1 MATESVHEPALP
13 PALESADQPV
23 GELALAGPQ
32 LLHAILDT
40 AVNGIVTI
48 DERGI
53 IQMLNPAAARIF
65 GYEAGELVGRKIEE
79 LMPEPHRSRHDGYIR
94 RHIVTGERR
103 IVGIG
108 REVEGLRKDGTLF
121 PMHLSVSSFMVGGQ
135 RYFAGIV
142 ADLTDRNRKAV
153 LAATVFDHIP
163 DGLVITDVD
172 RKVIQCNMA
181 FHRIFGVEEK
191 DVVGRCSSGLY
202 ANREDFD
209 RIRAAELAGN
219 TDTHEPIDLVFRRFD
234 GATFPTK
241 TVTAAIREQD
251 GRCVG
256 FVCIIRDVTREV
268 ERESALHK
276 AQRMEAY
283 GQLTGGVAHDFNN
296 LLTIIMGNQELL
308 EMRLKDERDR
318 TLLKRAQDA
327 AEMGARLTNR
337 LLTFARRRQLEPIV
351 VHLNDQ
357 ISGLVE
363 LLRRTIGEPIRLV
376 CRLSPDLRTVRAD
389 PSEIENAVLNLSI
402 NARDAMSNGGELV
415 VETSNASFGPGDE
428 AAAGGVPPGEYVR
441 LSVSDT
447 GCGMTAEVLARA
459 FEPFFTTKEPGRGT
473 GLGLSTI
480 YGFVKQSG
488 GHITIY
494 SEPGRGTTVNLYLPC
509 ADAKLSAV
517 SRPADPGAPL
527 APRSET
533 VLVVEDNHDVRDVSV
548 ARLKSLGFKVLEA
561 DSGRAAI
568 NVLRSGAKV
577 DLVFSDIVMA
587 GGMSGFDLARWIGGN
602 VPGMKVLL
610 TSGFSPEVA
619 HAEEGSD
626 RKLRILRKPY
636 SRAELS
642 EAIGE
647 ALGNT

>member
-1 MATESVHEPALP
+1 
-13 PALESADQPV
+13 
-23 GELALAGPQ
+23 
-32 LLHAILDT
+32 
-40 AVNGIVTI
+40 
-48 DERGI
+48 
-53 IQMLNPAAARIF
+53 
-65 GYEAGELVGRKIEE
+65 
-79 LMPEPHRSRHDGYIR
+79 
-94 RHIVTGERR
+94 
-103 IVGIG
+103 
-108 REVEGLRKDGTLF
+108 
-121 PMHLSVSSFMVGGQ
+121 
-135 RYFAGIV
+135 
-142 ADLTDRNRKAV
+142 
-153 LAATVFDHIP
+153 
-163 DGLVITDVD
+163 
-172 RKVIQCNMA
+172 
-181 FHRIFGVEEK
+181 
-191 DVVGRCSSGLY
+191 
-202 ANREDFD
+202 
-209 RIRAAELAGN
+209 
-219 TDTHEPIDLVFRRFD
+219 
-234 GATFPTK
+234 
-241 TVTAAIREQD
+241 
-251 GRCVG
+251 
-256 FVCIIRDVTREV
+256 
-268 ERESALHK
+268 
-276 AQRMEAY
+276 MEAY